1 MQHDANPIPRPA
13 RLPMALLAGV
23 LLLAAARFAGLAWDA
38 IHFPY
43 EIDYGEGIVWQQMRS
58 IVAGHGYARLE
69 PYPAIV
75 FHYPPLFHLLAGMV
89 AATGMDELAAGRLVA
104 VACTLAAVAMAG
116 LVVAGFARGPAERLP
131 MRLGGAVAAVCLLAT
146 QPVLDWAVVMRV
158 DMPFVALTFA
168 GLWFGIQALRRPAL
182 VHAAALCFVG
192 AIFAKQ
198 TAIAAPL
205 AVFAVLLAV
214 RPRTALAGIVTG
226 LATAGALLA
235 VMMVHTHGEFLHHI
249 LFYNIN
255 RFSWWAGQDLPIII
269 GMHFGLVLAA
279 APAYAPRLLAI
290 RQRARDAGGL
300 WPLLRAEPIAAA
312 ETMLLLHLAIA
323 TAMLA
328 MVFKSGSAPNYFL
341 EWMVLVA
348 IGCGLAV
355 GDHLA
360 RAPLPGPRWVRWRA
374 AVPWIVGIQTLAGA
388 TLMEADYDYR
398 PERAADYARLAQA
411 MRAAPAPIISD
422 DMVLLLRA
430 GKPVVMEPSI
440 FAELG
445 SMGVLDERPM
455 LGRVQRHAFA
465 MVVTDGSPGEPVFD
479 SRYSPAMSRAIVTA
493 YPQQFRLAQDYVVR
507 LPAGPL
513 PEWARGLAGGKSGEA
528 AAGQ

>member
-1 MQHDANPIPRPA
+1 MQPNTNPIPRRA
-13 RLPMALLAGV
+13 RLPLALLAGV
-23 LLLAAARFAGLAWDA
+23 TVLAAVRFGVLAWGA

-43 EIDYGEGIVWQQMRS
+43 EIDYGEGIVWQQTRS

-75 FHYPPLFHLLAGMV
+75 FHYPPLFHLLAAMV

-104 VACTLAAVAMAG
+104 VSCTLAGAAMAG
-116 LVVAGFARGPAERLP
+116 LIVAGFARGPAERLP
-131 MRLGGAVAAVCLLAT
+131 MRLGGAIAGLCLLAT

-158 DMPFVALTFA
+158 DMPFVAFTFA
-168 GLWFGIQALRRPAL
+168 GLWFGIQALRRPWL

-192 AIFAKQ
+192 AIYAKQ

-205 AVFAVLLAV
+205 AVFAVLLVV
-214 RPRTALAGIVTG
+214 RPRTALAGIATG
-226 LATAGALLA
+226 LVAAGALLA
-235 VMMVHTHGEFLHHI
+235 AIMVHTRGEFLHHI

-279 APAYAPRLLAI
+279 APAYVPRLLAI
-290 RQRARDAGGL
+290 RQRARATGGL

-312 ETMLLLHLAIA
+312 ETMVLLHLAIA
-323 TAMLA
+323 TAMLG

-355 GDHLA
+355 ADYLVGS
-360 RAPLPGPRWVRWRA
+360 PLPEPLWARWRA
-374 AVPWIVGIQTLAGA
+374 AVPWIVIVQTLAGA
-388 TLMEADYDYR
+388 TLMEADFEGR
-398 PERAADYARLAQA
+398 EERVTDYALLAQA

-430 GKPVVMEPSI
+430 GKSVVMEPSI
-440 FAELG
+440 FAEL
-445 SMGVLDERPM
+445 SAMGVLDDRPM
-455 LGRVQRHAFA
+455 LDRVRRHAFS
-465 MVVTDGSPGEPVFD
+465 MIVTDGSPGEPLFD
-479 SRYSPAMSRAIVTA
+479 SRYSPAMAHAITNA
-493 YPQQFRLAQDYVVR
+493 YPRRFRLAVDYVVR

-513 PEWARGLAGGKSGEA
+513 PAWADGLAGHGA
-528 AAGQ
+528 D